1 MNDRIRKLALQ
12 AGGNPNYKAFR
23 GHFLPPPPDY
33 IDPATVNL
41 KKFAELIVRECIEQ
55 LVKEGDAWE
64 QFSRNPPEGQE
75 TNAGPA
81 LFAAYRLKED
91 AVSRL
96 EEHFGVKEPP
106 VNDVDRILRT
116 IRTRS

>member
-1 MNDRIRKLALQ
+1 MNERIKQLAEQ

-23 GHFLPPPPDY
+23 GYFLPPPPDY

-41 KKFAELIVRECIEQ
+41 KKFAELIVQECMEQVWYTREDGID
-55 LVKEGDAWE
+55 G
-64 QFSRNPPEGQE
+64 N
-75 TNAGPA
+75 
-81 LFAAYRLKED
+81 
-91 AVSRL
+91 VSQVIKDRIKK
-96 EEHFGVKEPP
+96 HFGVEEPP